1 MPSSEINRRE
11 FIRVSA
17 AGAAGLGLLA
27 QSGGAEQAST
37 PPAGRKPMVG
47 IQLGAASLAQD
58 PGRVL
63 DDVGRRAGVNTL
75 FPFIYSN
82 VSTWAGLPAA
92 GFRGG
97 NFAVPHLEYY
107 KDTNLTFA
115 DMRAPEFGDA
125 DLLARLIPAAR
136 ERGMKTFAWILEDNV
151 RPPVAHWEALYEVDF
166 HGRRTNRHPSG
177 PCYNNPLYR
186 GFLLGLVEDYAR
198 SYEIDGLMW
207 ASERQGGLLNALGA
221 YHNGASADPGQATC
235 FCEFCQQKARSQ
247 GIDVE
252 RARAGFTALEAFV
265 RAGRA
270 HRRPAD
276 GYHVAFWRILL
287 NHPELLAWENLWVRS
302 REEVQIA
309 IYHKVKSI
317 KPGLQVGWHLWHN
330 VSFSPFHRAEEDYAA
345 MTAYSDFLKPVLYS
359 NCAGRRMQQ
368 FIESTRENVFGDL
381 TDQQAL
387 DFGYRVLDYNEAP
400 WDRVATTGFSGDYVR
415 RETQRTRDAVA
426 GTATVV
432 WPGIDIDVQWEGV
445 GPCTPE
451 GVKQSVLGAFHGGAD
466 GVLLSRNYSE
476 MKPENLSGAGAALK
490 ELGLM

>member
-75 FPFIYSN
+75 FPFIYSH

-177 PCYNNPLYR
+177 
-186 GFLLGLVEDYAR
+186 V
-198 SYEIDGLMW
+198 
-207 ASERQGGLLNALGA
+207 
-221 YHNGASADPGQATC
+221 
-235 FCEFCQQKARSQ
+235 
-247 GIDVE
+247 
-252 RARAGFTALEAFV
+252 
-265 RAGRA
+265 
-270 HRRPAD
+270 
-276 GYHVAFWRILL
+276 
-287 NHPELLAWENLWVRS
+287 
-302 REEVQIA
+302 
-309 IYHKVKSI
+309 
-317 KPGLQVGWHLWHN
+317 
-330 VSFSPFHRAEEDYAA
+330 
-345 MTAYSDFLKPVLYS
+345 
-359 NCAGRRMQQ
+359 
-368 FIESTRENVFGDL
+368 
-381 TDQQAL
+381 
-387 DFGYRVLDYNEAP
+387 
-400 WDRVATTGFSGDYVR
+400 
-415 RETQRTRDAVA
+415 
-426 GTATVV
+426 
-432 WPGIDIDVQWEGV
+432 
-445 GPCTPE
+445 
-451 GVKQSVLGAFHGGAD
+451 
-466 GVLLSRNYSE
+466 
-476 MKPENLSGAGAALK
+476 
-490 ELGLM
+490 